1 HLRPPRG
8 QPQRAR
14 RQTFSVRRQTS
25 PRRSQSMSTTPTPA
39 PPIGSMYLFDCV
51 TPPLLDGSYRIDVV
65 TNVTYDNQQAP
76 LSSNSG
82 YFDIEGP
89 RFTLPAT
96 DVAAVYPPRN
106 GHGGFDE
113 FIPQIVISRRTL
125 PWERSLTSRP
135 DLIGTPTRDQWTPQ
149 PDPFPPV
156 QGQPQ
161 EYGPAPWL
169 ALLVFQEGEYTLHQN
184 VPLKTVVP
192 ADVYSRLEVPDG
204 IVCDSIEVEAGLLQ
218 SVLPSLDELTLL
230 AHVRQVN
237 VDDKELNAAS
247 GDGLYAVLMSNRIP
261 APNAKFRACL
271 VSLEERTD
279 LVQANPPAVAA
290 PIFGIIGII
299 ENPGAGQI
307 SAANTANA
315 QLSAATAT
323 QPASTMDSGTPQQ
336 TLVNAT
342 GSTILAS
349 EADRNVLSA
358 VGFVASAGYHIFVE
372 TKQLVLLHS
381 WTFECTGVG
390 TFRDYV
396 QRVNVSTMGTVEDEG
411 HPPVIDTGHI
421 PMTVMDRSGVE
432 ENVWYRGPL
441 VPMPLTRD
449 PLTYHSADQCRR
461 VTPETGAEDI
471 TYAAAFECGRL
482 LAAADPRLAQE
493 LMRWRREPYRQ
504 SVRIDSLAAIQA
516 AIPLNET
523 LDIHKPVVPV
533 VAANAAGSIVTGINV
548 VGDKYG
554 IGAVSRAPGLDPA
567 QLQQTWNLGS
577 TSVATAILGG
587 EPGATGAVV
596 AAPAQTVRNATTL
609 DQVVADTASLNRL
622 QSARDQVLNAVQL
635 QLGS

>member
-1 HLRPPRG
+1 
-8 QPQRAR
+8 
-14 RQTFSVRRQTS
+14 
-25 PRRSQSMSTTPTPA
+25 MSTVPTP
-39 PPIGSMYLFDCV
+39 PPPVGSMYLFDCV
-51 TPPLLDGSYRIDVV
+51 TPPLVDGSYRIDVV
-65 TNVTYDNQQAP
+65 TNVTYDGQQAP

-125 PWERSLTSRP
+125 PWERRLTSDP
-135 DLIGTPTRDQWTPQ
+135 SAIGTPKSRQDALTPQ
-149 PDPFPPV
+149 PNAFPPV

-161 EYGPAPWL
+161 EFGPAPWL

-184 VPLKTVVP
+184 VPLKTIVP
-192 ADVYSRLEVPDG
+192 ADVYQRLEVPDG
-204 IVCDSIEVEAGLLQ
+204 IVCDSIEVEAGLVQ
-218 SVLPSLDELTLL
+218 SLLPSLDELTLL

-279 LVQANPPAVAA
+279 LVKADPPPVAPPIFIINILDNPVLGQIDHVAADKAPVEPEKPAANKKEADVPPAV
-290 PIFGIIGII
+290 FGGRGG
-299 ENPGAGQI
+299 N
-307 SAANTANA
+307 
-315 QLSAATAT
+315 
-323 QPASTMDSGTPQQ
+323 
-336 TLVNAT
+336 
-342 GSTILAS
+342 TILQTV
-349 EADRNVLSA
+349 ADRNVATA
-358 VGFVASAGYHIFVE
+358 VQYVASANYQFFIQ

-396 QRVNVSTMGTVEDEG
+396 QRINVSTVGTVEDPG

-421 PMTVMDRSGVE
+421 PITVTDRAGVE
-432 ENVWYRGPL
+432 ENVWYRGPM

-449 PLTYHSADQCRR
+449 TLTYHSADQCRR

-471 TYAAAFECGRL
+471 SYAAAFECGRL
-482 LAAADPRLAQE
+482 LAAADPRLGQE

-504 SVRIDSLAAIQA
+504 SVRTDSLIAIQA
-516 AIPLNET
+516 AIPLNQALE
-523 LDIHKPVVPV
+523 IHKPVVPV
-533 VAANAAGSIVTGINV
+533 VAANAAGSIVSSVTK

-567 QLQQTWNLGS
+567 QLQQAWQLS
-577 TSVATAILGG
+577 SVSHATAILGG
-587 EPGATGAVV
+587 EPGATGAIVD
-596 AAPAQTVRNATTL
+596 APAQTVRAATTI
-609 DQVVADTASLNRL
+609 DQVAADTASLNRL
-622 QSARDQVLNAVQL
+622 QAFRDQTLNAVKAKS
-635 QLGS
+635 GS

>member
-1 HLRPPRG
+1 
-8 QPQRAR
+8 
-14 RQTFSVRRQTS
+14 
-25 PRRSQSMSTTPTPA
+25 MSTTPTPA

-51 TPPLLDGSYRIDVV
+51 TPPLVDGSYRIDAV
-65 TNVTYDNQQAP
+65 TNVTYDSQQAP

-113 FIPQIVISRRTL
+113 FLPQIVLSRRTL
-125 PWERSLTSRP
+125 PWERRLTSNP
-135 DLIGTPTRDQWTPQ
+135 SAIGTPTRDQWTPQ
-149 PDPFPPV
+149 PNPFPQV
-156 QGQPQ
+156 QNEPQ
-161 EYGPAPWL
+161 EWGPAPWL
-169 ALLVFQEGEYTLHQN
+169 ALLLFQEGEYTLHQQ
-184 VPLKTVVP
+184 VPLKSVVP
-192 ADVYSRLEVPDG
+192 SDVYQRLEVPDG
-204 IVCDSIEVEAGLLQ
+204 IVCDSIEVDAGLLQ

-247 GDGLYAVLMSNRIP
+247 GDGLYAVLMSNRVP

-279 LVQANPPAVAA
+279 LVQANPPAVAD
-290 PIFGIIGII
+290 PLFFIGVVDV
-299 ENPGAGQI
+299 NVRAGQPGAASI
-307 SAANTANA
+307 ARAE
-315 QLSAATAT
+315 
-323 QPASTMDSGTPQQ
+323 QPAGSVTQATSLDSGTPQQ

-342 GSTILAS
+342 GTTILAT
-349 EADRNVLSA
+349 EADRNVVSA
-358 VGFVASAGYHIFVE
+358 VGRVASAGYSIFLR
-372 TKQLVLLHS
+372 TQQLVLLHS

-396 QRVNVSTMGTVEDEG
+396 QRINVSTMGTVEDPG

-421 PMTVMDRSGVE
+421 PVTVMDRAGVQE
-432 ENVWYRGPL
+432 DVWYRGPF

-471 TYAAAFECGRL
+471 SYAAAFECGRL

-504 SVRIDSLAAIQA
+504 SVRVDSLAAIQA
-516 AIPLNET
+516 AIPLNEA

-533 VAANAAGSIVTGINV
+533 VAANAAGSIVTGVSV

-567 QLQQTWNLGS
+567 QLQQAWNLS
-577 TSVATAILGG
+577 SVSVAAEILGG
-587 EPGATGAVV
+587 EPGATGTVV
-596 AAPAQTVRNATTL
+596 TAPAQTVRNATTL
-609 DQVVADTASLNRL
+609 DQVAADTASLNRL
-622 QSARDQVLNAVQL
+622 QSARDQTLNALQL
-635 QLGS
+635 QLES

>member
-1 HLRPPRG
+1 
-8 QPQRAR
+8 
-14 RQTFSVRRQTS
+14 
-25 PRRSQSMSTTPTPA
+25 MSTVPTPA

-51 TPPLLDGSYRIDVV
+51 TPPLVDGSYRIDAV
-65 TNVTYDNQQAP
+65 TNVTFDGLQAP

-106 GHGGFDE
+106 GHGGFDQY
-113 FIPQIVISRRTL
+113 IPQIVISRRTL
-125 PWERSLTSRP
+125 PWERRLTADPSA
-135 DLIGTPTRDQWTPQ
+135 IGTPIRDQWTQQ

-156 QGQPQ
+156 NDPN
-161 EYGPAPWL
+161 EWGPAPWL

-184 VPLKTVVP
+184 VALKSVVP
-192 ADVYSRLEVPDG
+192 ADVYARLDVPDG
-204 IVCDSIEVEAGLLQ
+204 ITCDSIEVEAGLLQ
-218 SVLPSLDELTLL
+218 SVIPSLDELTLL

-247 GDGLYAVLMSNRIP
+247 GDGLYAVLMSNRVP

-279 LVQANPPAVAA
+279 IVKADPPPVAA
-290 PIFGIIGII
+290 PIFIGIL
-299 ENPGAGQI
+299 ENPVIGQI
-307 SAANTANA
+307 DKVPAARAGGSAA
-315 QLSAATAT
+315 LAAGNIGNLNN
-323 QPASTMDSGTPQQ
+323 QF
-336 TLVNAT
+336 
-342 GSTILAS
+342 GSTVLATV
-349 EADRNVLSA
+349 ADRNVANA
-358 VGFVASAGYHIFVE
+358 VGFVAAPYYHVFIE
-372 TKQLVLLHS
+372 TQQVVLLHS

-396 QRVNVSTMGTVEDEG
+396 QRINVSTMGTVEEQG

-421 PMTVMDRSGVE
+421 PITVMDRAGVQ
-432 ENVWYRGPL
+432 ENVWYRGPF

-471 TYAAAFECGRL
+471 SYAAAFECGRL
-482 LAAADPRLAQE
+482 MAAADPRLGQE

-504 SVRIDSLAAIQA
+504 SVRTDSLIAIQA
-516 AIPLNET
+516 AIPLDQT
-523 LDIHKPVVPV
+523 LEIHKPVVPV
-533 VAANAAGSIVTGINV
+533 VAANAAGSIISGVKQ

-554 IGAVSRAPGLDPA
+554 LGAVSRAPGLDPV
-567 QLQQTWNLGS
+567 QLQQAWNLS
-577 TSVATAILGG
+577 SVAEATAILGG

-596 AAPAQTVRNATTL
+596 TAQAQTVRTATTL
-609 DQVVADTASLNRL
+609 DQVAADTASLNRL
-622 QSARDQVLNAVQL
+622 QSYRDLTLNAVQTK
-635 QLGS
+635 LGS

>member
-1 HLRPPRG
+1 
-8 QPQRAR
+8 
-14 RQTFSVRRQTS
+14 
-25 PRRSQSMSTTPTPA
+25 
-39 PPIGSMYLFDCV
+39 MYLFDCV
-51 TPPLLDGSYRIDVV
+51 TPPLVDGSYRIDAV

-76 LSSNSG
+76 LASNSG

-113 FIPQIVISRRTL
+113 YIPQIVLSRRTL
-125 PWERSLTSRP
+125 PWERRLTS
-135 DLIGTPTRDQWTPQ
+135 DLSAIGTPTRDMWTPE
-149 PDPFPPV
+149 PNAFPPV
-156 QGQPQ
+156 QNQPQ

-184 VPLKTVVP
+184 VALKSVVP
-192 ADVYSRLEVPDG
+192 ADAYARLEVPDG
-204 IVCDSIEVEAGLLQ
+204 IQCDAIEVEAGLLA

-279 LVQANPPAVAA
+279 LVKADPPSVAA
-290 PIFGIIGII
+290 PIFFLQAVEVNDAAAI
-299 ENPGAGQI
+299 EKAGPTQ
-307 SAANTANA
+307 AE
-315 QLSAATAT
+315 LSGATAVR
-323 QPASTMDSGTPQQ
+323 AKSDMGSGTPQQ
-336 TLVNAT
+336 TLVNAS
-342 GSTILAS
+342 GSTILATV
-349 EADRNVLSA
+349 ADRNVASA
-358 VGFVASAGYHIFVE
+358 VGFAAGRGYQIFVQ

-396 QRVNVSTMGTVEDEG
+396 QRINVSTSGTVEEEG

-421 PMTVMDRSGVE
+421 PLTVMDRAGVE
-432 ENVWYRGPL
+432 EDVWYRGPL

-471 TYAAAFECGRL
+471 SYAAAFECGRL
-482 LAAADPRLAQE
+482 MAAADPRLAQE

-516 AIPLNET
+516 AIPLNQT
-523 LDIHKPVVPV
+523 LDIHQPVVPV
-533 VAANAAGSIVTGINV
+533 VAANAAGSIVTGISV
-548 VGDKYG
+548 IGDKYG
-554 IGAVSRAPGLDPA
+554 IGAISGAPGLDPV
-567 QLQQTWNLGS
+567 QLQQTWHLS
-577 TSVATAILGG
+577 SESVAAEILGG
-587 EPGATGAVV
+587 EPGATGATVQP
-596 AAPAQTVRNATTL
+596 PAQTARSATTIA
-609 DQVVADTASLNRL
+609 QVAADTASLNRL
-622 QSARDQVLNAVQL
+622 QSARDQALNAVQL
-635 QLGS
+635 QLGGS

>member
-1 HLRPPRG
+1 
-8 QPQRAR
+8 
-14 RQTFSVRRQTS
+14 
-25 PRRSQSMSTTPTPA
+25 MSTTPTPA

-51 TPPLLDGSYRIDVV
+51 TPPLVDGSYRIDAV
-65 TNVTYDNQQAP
+65 TNVTFDNQQAP

-89 RFTLPAT
+89 RFTMPAT

-149 PDPFPPV
+149 PNPFPPV
-156 QGQPQ
+156 QNQPQ
-161 EYGPAPWL
+161 EFGPAPWL

-184 VPLKTVVP
+184 VPLKSVVP
-192 ADVYSRLEVPDG
+192 ADVYTRLEVPDG
-204 IVCDSIEVEAGLLQ
+204 IVCDSIEVESGLLQ

-279 LVQANPPAVAA
+279 LVQANPPPVAS

-299 ENPGAGQI
+299 ENPIPGQI
-307 SAANTANA
+307 GAANTTG
-315 QLSAATAT
+315 SATQVTSATDSGAPVQTVVTAT
-323 QPASTMDSGTPQQ
+323 E
-336 TLVNAT
+336 
-342 GSTILAS
+342 STILAT

-358 VGFVASAGYHIFVE
+358 VGFVASAGYHIFVP
-372 TKQLVLLHS
+372 TKQLVLLYS

-396 QRVNVSTMGTVEDEG
+396 QRVNVSTLGTVEDEG

-421 PMTVMDRSGVE
+421 PITVMDRSGVE

-471 TYAAAFECGRL
+471 SYAAAFECGRL

-504 SVRIDSLAAIQA
+504 SVRVDSLAAIQA
-516 AIPLNET
+516 AIPLSEA

-533 VAANAAGSIVTGINV
+533 VAANAAGSIVTGVSV

-567 QLQQTWNLGS
+567 QLQQTWNLS
-577 TSVATAILGG
+577 SVSAAAAILGG
-587 EPGATGAVV
+587 EAGSTGAVV
-596 AAPAQTVRNATTL
+596 AAPPPTARTATTI
-609 DQVVADTASLNRL
+609 DQVAADTASLNRL

-635 QLGS
+635 QLGK